1 MALENIP
8 RCSRVFPSSATSVP
22 AARHW
27 AQEVLARWGLA
38 ASDAELALNEMVT
51 NAVVHGAG
59 EIQADLTLVD
69 AGIRIEVHDHGE
81 VGPIVHRP
89 SSILHPGGRGLDI
102 ISRVSSDWGWNQAR
116 EAGTTV
122 WAVIPGTPTRFT

>member
-1 MALENIP
+1 M
-8 RCSRVFPSSATSVP
+8 FPSSAISVP

-27 AQEVLARWGLA
+27 AQAVLTNWGLA

-59 EIQADLTLVD
+59 EIRTNLVLVD
-69 AGIRIEVHDHGE
+69 AGVRIEVHDRGG

-89 SSILHPGGRGLDI
+89 SSTLHAGGRGLDI
-102 ISRVSSDWGWNQAR
+102 IRGVSTAWGWDQAD
-116 EAGTTV
+116 ESGTTV
-122 WAVIPGTPTRFT
+122 WAIIPGTPVRLA